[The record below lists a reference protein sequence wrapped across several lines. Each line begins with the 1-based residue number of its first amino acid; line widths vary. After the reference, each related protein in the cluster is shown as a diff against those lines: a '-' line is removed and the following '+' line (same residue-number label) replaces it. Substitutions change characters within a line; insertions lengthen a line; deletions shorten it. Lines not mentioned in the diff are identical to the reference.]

1 MKAGETEG
9 SGKMRTA
16 AMIFRHYPNK
26 IPFSLIQR
34 LSPRSTELET
44 NLPSRKPILPWL
56 IISHVLAL
64 ASLVVWLLMAG
75 LSVMAFDS
83 GVTQEAWNFVIAVWL
98 YPIWPIVF
106 AVASWVA
113 YRRKKDKLAC
123 VLTTFT
129 FLPILVLLL
138 IIIGAN
144 YFYIMIA

>member
-1 MKAGETEG
+1 M
-9 SGKMRTA
+9 
-16 AMIFRHYPNK
+16 
-26 IPFSLIQR
+26 
-34 LSPRSTELET
+34 ET
-44 NLPSRKPILPWL
+44 NLPSRRPILIWL
-56 IISHVLAL
+56 IISQVLAL

-98 YPIWPIVF
+98 YPIWPILF
-106 AVASWVA
+106 AIASWVA
-113 YRRKKDKLAC
+113 YWRRRDKLAG

-144 YFYIMIA
+144 SFYFLTI